1 MELRHLRYFVT
12 VAEESHFGQAAK
24 RLRMTQPPLSQQIRQ
39 LEEEL
44 GVQLFRRVGRNIELT
59 DAGRV
64 FLDEA
69 RQTLAQAE
77 HAIQNARR
85 AARGEIGKLDIG
97 LVVTAAYS
105 VVPSVLQIFR
115 ERYPNVMVVLH
126 ELTTTEQTQ
135 ALRAHKIDIG
145 FLRLPVI
152 GDDLEMRT
160 VFREPLVIALP
171 EDHPL
176 AAIEN
181 IFVEMLESEQFI
193 LSPPQLRLAWHDQI
207 TCLCQQAGFSPKIAQ
222 QAIHVETIL
231 GLVAV
236 GMGITLLPASVG
248 EWRRKGVA
256 YRPLADVDILVD
268 MAVAWRKGE
277 SNSVLEA
284 FLEVVSAVFAS
295 EKLRTDP
302 INTQIQTSSPI

>member
-12 VAEESHFGQAAK
+12 VAEELHFGQAAK

-44 GVQLFRRVGRNIELT
+44 GVELFQRVGRNIELT

-69 RQTLAQAE
+69 QQTLAQAE

-85 AARGEIGKLDIG
+85 AARGEIGKLDVG
-97 LVVTAAYS
+97 LVVTASYS
-105 VVPSVLQIFR
+105 VVPSILHVFR
-115 ERYPNVMVVLH
+115 ERFPNVKVVLH
-126 ELTTTEQTQ
+126 ELTTPEQTQ
-135 ALRAHKIDIG
+135 ALREKKIDIG
-145 FLRLPVI
+145 FLRLPVF
-152 GDDLEMRT
+152 GDDLNIRT
-160 VFREPLVIALP
+160 VFQEPLIVALP

-176 AAIEN
+176 AAAEN
-181 IFVEMLESEQFI
+181 ISVDMLENEQFI
-193 LSPPQLRLAWHDQI
+193 LSPPRLRLAWHDQI
-207 TCLCQQAGFSPKIAQ
+207 TCLCQEAGFIPKIAQ
-222 QAIHVETIL
+222 QAVHVETIL

-248 EWRRKGVA
+248 EWRRKGVV

-268 MAVAWRKGE
+268 MAIVWRKGE
-277 SNSVLEA
+277 SNSVLNA
-284 FLEVVSAVFAS
+284 FLEVVS
-295 EKLRTDP
+295 EIYTKLDFEPTHQYTGQ
-302 INTQIQTSSPI
+302 TQ